1 MNYKQQELEEN
12 LTSLIDGEYI
22 APDLREELLNRL
34 DSNTELRVAHTIQTA
49 TKNIFINRKDALSI
63 HAPLDVQMAVQ
74 RILANEQSLN
84 TAEHSSKIEQ
94 TFYNV
99 YNVILKIFLKPVIAF
114 PLGIIIGI
122 SGYLLYNQSSVDSEI
137 FSYVNI
143 THNGNDNL
151 CFQAYNNFHSLENG
165 NLPLQMLTNNKDEL
179 SKFFKEKGV
188 NYPVFYPDIDA
199 ELQGGVVSEYKGV
212 KLAHFVFKV
221 GDKFVYMYEVPNQM
235 IDNHNLQINPKAI
248 EIVNKA
254 DWYWE
259 KEKGSNNT
267 MVLWRIKSNM
277 CSIVT
282 NLRMDQLSALIHVK
296 ES

>member
-199 ELQGGVVSEYKGV
+199 ELQGGVVSEFKGV

-221 GDKFVYMYEVPNQM
+221 ADKFVYMYEVPNQM

>member
-74 RILANEQSLN
+74 KILANEQSLN

>member
-179 SKFFKEKGV
+179 SKFFKENGV

-199 ELQGGVVSEYKGV
+199 ELQGGVVSDYKGV

>member
-49 TKNIFINRKDALSI
+49 TKNIFINRKDALSL

-84 TAEHSSKIEQ
+84 TAGHSSKIEYI
-94 TFYNV
+94 FNNIYSV
-99 YNVILKIFLKPVIAF
+99 LIKLFLKPVIAL

-122 SGYLLYNQSSVDSEI
+122 SGYLLYNQSSVDSEK
-137 FSYVNI
+137 FSYVPI

-151 CFQAYNNFHSLENG
+151 CLQAYNNFHSLENG
-165 NLPLQMLTNNKDEL
+165 NLPLQKITNDKEEL
-179 SKFFKEKGV
+179 STFFKEKGV

-199 ELQGGVVSEYKGV
+199 ELQGGVVSDYKGV

-235 IDNHNLQINPKAI
+235 IDNHNLHINPKAI

>member
-179 SKFFKEKGV
+179 SKFFKERGV
-188 NYPVFYPDIDA
+188 SYPVFYPDIDA
-199 ELQGGVVSEYKGV
+199 ELQGGVVSDYKGV

>member
-22 APDLREELLNRL
+22 APNLREELLNRL

-49 TKNIFINRKDALSI
+49 TKNILINRKDALSI
-63 HAPLDVQMAVQ
+63 NAPLDIQMAIQ
-74 RILANEQSLN
+74 RNLANEELMNSE
-84 TAEHSSKIEQ
+84 EHSSTFKQI
-94 TFYNV
+94 FYNA
-99 YNVILKIFLKPVIAF
+99 YNAILAIFLKPVIAF

-122 SGYLLYNQSSVDSEI
+122 SGYLLYNQAPNNSDA

-151 CFQAYNNFHSLENG
+151 CFQAYNNFHSLEQG
-165 NLPLQMLTNNKDEL
+165 NLSLQKVTQNKEEL
-179 SKFFKEKGV
+179 SRFFKEKGV
-188 NYPVFYPDIDA
+188 NYPVFYPEIDA

-212 KLAHFVFKV
+212 KLAHFVFKA

-235 IDNHNLQINPKAI
+235 IDNHNLNINPKAI

-267 MVLWRIKSNM
+267 MVLWRLKSNM

-282 NLRMDQLSALIHVK
+282 NLRIDQLSALIHVK

>member
-74 RILANEQSLN
+74 KILANEQSLN

-99 YNVILKIFLKPVIAF
+99 YNVILKIFLKPLIAF

>member
-199 ELQGGVVSEYKGV
+199 ELQGGVVSEFKGV

>member
-1 MNYKQQELEEN
+1 VNYKQQEIEEN
-12 LTSLIDGEYI
+12 LTSLIDGEFI
-22 APDLREELLNRL
+22 TPDLKEELLNRL

-49 TKNIFINRKDALSI
+49 TKNILINRKDALSI
-63 HAPLDVQMAVQ
+63 HAPLDVQMAIQ
-74 RILANEQSLN
+74 RNLANEKTMNS
-84 TAEHSSKIEQ
+84 EKHSSKFEQ
-94 TFYNV
+94 IFYNA
-99 YNVILKIFLKPVIAF
+99 YNVMLRIFLKPVIAF

-122 SGYLLYNQSSVDSEI
+122 SGYLLYNQSTIDSENI
-137 FSYVNI
+137 SYINI

-151 CFQAYNNFHSLENG
+151 CFQAYNNFHSLEQG

-179 SKFFKEKGV
+179 SIFFKEKGV

-199 ELQGGVVSEYKGV
+199 ELQGGVVSDYKGV

-235 IDNHNLQINPKAI
+235 IDNHNLQIHPKAI

>member
-114 PLGIIIGI
+114 PLGIIIGV
-122 SGYLLYNQSSVDSEI
+122 SGYLLYNQSSIDSEI
-137 FSYVNI
+137 FSYKNI

-151 CFQAYNNFHSLENG
+151 CFQAYNNFHSLEQG

-179 SKFFKEKGV
+179 SIFFKERGV
-188 NYPVFYPDIDA
+188 SYPIFYPDIDA
-199 ELQGGVVSEYKGV
+199 ELQGGVVSEFKGV

>member
-1 MNYKQQELEEN
+1 MNYKQQELEEI

-74 RILANEQSLN
+74 KILANEQSLN

>member
-1 MNYKQQELEEN
+1 VNYKQQELEEI

-22 APDLREELLNRL
+22 APDLREELLKRL
-34 DSNTELRVAHTIQTA
+34 DTSTELRVAHSIQTA
-49 TKNIFINRKDALSI
+49 TKNILINRKDALSI
-63 HAPLDVQMAVQ
+63 HAPLDVQMAIQ
-74 RILANEQSLN
+74 RNLANEKSMN
-84 TAEHSSKIEQ
+84 SAEHSSKFER
-94 TFYNV
+94 TFNNV
-99 YNVILKIFLKPVIAF
+99 YNAILNIFLKPVIAF

-122 SGYLLYNQSSVDSEI
+122 SGYLLYNQSSIDSEI
-137 FSYVNI
+137 FSYKNI

-151 CFQAYNNFHSLENG
+151 CFQAYNNFHSLEQG

-179 SKFFKEKGV
+179 SIFFKEKGV
-188 NYPVFYPDIDA
+188 SYPVFYPDIDA
-199 ELQGGVVSEYKGV
+199 ELQGGVVSDYKGV

>member
-1 MNYKQQELEEN
+1 VNYKQQELEEN

-199 ELQGGVVSEYKGV
+199 ELQGGVVSEFKGV

>member
-74 RILANEQSLN
+74 RILDNEQSLN

>member
-74 RILANEQSLN
+74 RILAKEQSLN

-199 ELQGGVVSEYKGV
+199 ELQGGVVSEFKGV

>member
-22 APDLREELLNRL
+22 APNLREELLNRL

-49 TKNIFINRKDALSI
+49 TKNILINRKDALSI
-63 HAPLDVQMAVQ
+63 NAPLDIQMAIQ
-74 RILANEQSLN
+74 RNLANEELMNSE
-84 TAEHSSKIEQ
+84 EHSSTFKQ
-94 TFYNV
+94 TFYNA
-99 YNVILKIFLKPVIAF
+99 YNAILAIFLKPVIAF

-122 SGYLLYNQSSVDSEI
+122 SGYLLYNQAPNNSDA

-151 CFQAYNNFHSLENG
+151 CFQAYNNFHSLEQG
-165 NLPLQMLTNNKDEL
+165 NLSLQKVTQNKEEL
-179 SKFFKEKGV
+179 SRFFKEKGV
-188 NYPVFYPDIDA
+188 NYPVFYPEIDA

-212 KLAHFVFKV
+212 KLAHFVFKA

-235 IDNHNLQINPKAI
+235 IDNHNLNINPKAI

-267 MVLWRIKSNM
+267 MVLWRLKSNM

-282 NLRMDQLSALIHVK
+282 NLRIDQLSALIHVK

>member
-22 APDLREELLNRL
+22 APNLREELLNRL

-49 TKNIFINRKDALSI
+49 TKNILINRKDALSI
-63 HAPLDVQMAVQ
+63 NAPLDIQMAIQ
-74 RILANEQSLN
+74 RNLSNEELMNSE
-84 TAEHSSKIEQ
+84 EHSSTFKQ
-94 TFYNV
+94 TFYNA
-99 YNVILKIFLKPVIAF
+99 YNAILAIFLKPVIAF

-122 SGYLLYNQSSVDSEI
+122 SGYLLYNQVPNNSDA

-143 THNGNDNL
+143 THHGNDNL
-151 CFQAYNNFHSLENG
+151 CFQAYNNFHSLEQG
-165 NLPLQMLTNNKDEL
+165 NLSLQKVTQNKEEL
-179 SKFFKEKGV
+179 SRFFKEKGV
-188 NYPVFYPDIDA
+188 NYPVFYPEIDA
-199 ELQGGVVSEYKGV
+199 ELQGGVVSEHKGV
-212 KLAHFVFKV
+212 KLAHFVFKA

-235 IDNHNLQINPKAI
+235 IDNHNLNINPKAI

-267 MVLWRIKSNM
+267 MVLWRLKSNM

-282 NLRMDQLSALIHVK
+282 NLRIDQLSALIHVK

>member
-143 THNGNDNL
+143 THKGNDNL

>member
-151 CFQAYNNFHSLENG
+151 CFQAYNNFHSLEQG

-179 SKFFKEKGV
+179 SVFFKEKGV
-188 NYPVFYPDIDA
+188 SYPVFYPDIDA
-199 ELQGGVVSEYKGV
+199 ELQGGVVSDYKGV